1 MDRLI
6 LRDDQWERI
15 EKELPGKV
23 GDPGKTAENNRLF
36 VEGVLWIDRTGSPW
50 RDLPTLFGNWNS
62 AYQRFNRWSKKGIW
76 NRLKEFVSVDPDLE
90 EFLIDGSIIRVH
102 QPILFFGY
110 GSWTEPSGQRIFLH
124 SELPN
129 LFVQLRDE
137 RCLNFVSLFSLL
149 E

>member
-15 EKELPGKV
+15 EKELPGKA

-62 AYQRFNRWSKKGIW
+62 VYQRFNRWSKKGIW
-76 NRLKEFVSVDPDLE
+76 NRLKEFVSDDPDLE
-90 EFLIDGSIIRVH
+90 EFLIDSSIIRVH
-102 QPILFFGY
+102 QHAAGAQKKRGKASHRKIERREDDKN
-110 GSWTEPSGQRIFLH
+110 SC
-124 SELPN
+124 
-129 LFVQLRDE
+129 RD
-137 RCLNFVSLFSLL
+137 
-149 E
+149 